1 VELWSQTPAQSVKNR
16 QRNIDFGICGG
27 QRASK
32 MALGSYNHIGFATS
46 MVLRVLGG
54 LCDTSDDHRLELE
67 H

>member
-32 MALGSYNHIGFATS
+32 MALGSYKHIGFATS
-46 MVLRVLGG
+46 MVLYVLGD
-54 LCDTSDDHRLELE
+54 LCNTPDDHRLELKL
-67 H
+67 